1 MPKHTIMNKMRILFS
16 VVLTSLLTLSVF
28 GQSAVVPAGGT
39 ASSSGGSVSYTVGQ
53 IADQRVEGGD
63 KYIIEGVQQPYE
75 IQVVGI
81 NNYPTITLEAI
92 VYPNPTSHKV
102 ILSIRKFDIPS
113 YGLTAQ
119 LYDFNGKLVKTLTI
133 KDLDTEIDFSS
144 YAASTYQ
151 LRLMDQKTLIKTF
164 KVVKNSL

>member
-1 MPKHTIMNKMRILFS
+1 MNKIKHLFLILIINWLTIS
-16 VVLTSLLTLSVF
+16 VW

-39 ASSSGGSVSYTVGQ
+39 AYGNGGSISYTVGQ
-53 IADQRVEGGD
+53 IADQRAEGND
-63 KYIIEGVQQPYE
+63 KYIIEGVQQPFE

-81 NNYPTITLEAI
+81 DKYPAVTLEAI
-92 VYPNPTSHKV
+92 VYPNPTSNKV
-102 ILSIRKFDIPS
+102 MLSIRKFDIPS

-119 LYDFNGKLVKTLTI
+119 LYDFNGKLIQTLII
-133 KDLDTEIDFSS
+133 KDLDTEIDFST

-151 LRLMDQKTLIKTF
+151 LRLLNQKVLIKTF